1 MWCRGTGTPQTSFS
15 TTPPQVDTEGT
26 CGAGEQVNTD
36 VLLFTTKYNITG
48 RPLYRNLQEHVL
60 QGNRDNTDVLLYYT
74 TTGRP
79 LLKNLQEH
87 VVQGNRDNTNVLL
100 YYTTTGRL
108 LLKNLEEDVVQGN
121 RENTDVLLYYTTTS
135 RY

>member
-1 MWCRGTGTPQTSFS
+1 
-15 TTPPQVDTEGT
+15 
-26 CGAGEQVNTD
+26 
-36 VLLFTTKYNITG
+36 LLFTTKYNITG

-108 LLKNLEEDVVQGN
+108 TQEPRGRCGSGEQGKHRRPALLHHYK
-121 RENTDVLLYYTTTS
+121 
-135 RY
+135 